1 MKRLILPQKVR
12 RTSWGPLIAL
22 SGALALAPAALA
34 EPPRVDARAWLVQNA
49 ATGEVLLEHNAHARV
64 PIASI
69 TKLMTVLV
77 VLEHAGLDDVVTVS
91 SRTSR
96 VGEST
101 IHLRPGERVA
111 VRDLVE
117 AALIQSANDAA
128 FALAEHVAHGS
139 VPRFVAMMN
148 AKAAQLGLTDTHFV
162 NPSGLDVPGHVSSA
176 RDVTK
181 LARIAMRKRVIRE
194 IVARRTEVA
203 AGRTLYTWNDLLGRF
218 PGLLGVKTGH
228 TAAAGWSQVA
238 AARGLGVTIYATI
251 LGSPTRAGRND
262 DLAAL
267 LTWGLSRYRVVEAV
281 SDERVYATATTGYG
295 RGPLRLVAP
304 EPLRRSVRIDRPLLE
319 RAVAPAVVSLPV
331 RKGQRLGVVRVYA
344 GGKLLGERPLVAA
357 RSLSRPGLGGKIR
370 WYATTTLE
378 NAWELIS

>member
-1 MKRLILPQKVR
+1 MKRLTVL
-12 RTSWGPLIAL
+12 L
-22 SGALALAPAALA
+22 GALALAPAAA
-34 EPPRVDARAWLVQNA
+34 SAAPPSIDARAWLVQNA
-49 ATGEVLLEHNAHARV
+49 ATGEVLLAHNARARV

-77 VLEHAGLDDVVTVS
+77 TLEHARLKDVVTVS
-91 SRTSR
+91 PGTSR

-101 IHLRPGERVA
+101 INLRPGERVP
-111 VRDLVE
+111 VRDLIE

-128 FALAEHVAHGS
+128 FALAEHVGGT
-139 VPRFVAMMN
+139 VPRFVTMMN
-148 AKAAQLGLTDTHFV
+148 AKAAELGLAETRFL

-181 LARIAMRKRVIRE
+181 LARLAMRTKAIRE
-194 IVARRTEVA
+194 IVGRRTEVA

-218 PGLLGVKTGH
+218 PGLFGVKTGH

-238 AARGLGVTIYATI
+238 AARGRGVTIYATI
-251 LGSPTRAGRND
+251 LGSPTRGGRNS
-262 DLAAL
+262 DLAQL
-267 LTWGLSRYRVVEAV
+267 LAWGLSRYRVVEAV
-281 SDERVYATATTGYG
+281 DDDRVYATATAGYG
-295 RGPLRLVAP
+295 RGSLRLVAP
-304 EPLRRSVRIDRPLLE
+304 KPLLRAVRIDRPLVE
-319 RAVAPAVVSLPV
+319 RVVAPAVVSLPV

-344 GGKLLGERPLVAA
+344 GGELLGERPLVAA
-357 RSLSRPGLGGKIR
+357 RSLSRPGLGGKLR